1 MFPGN
6 LKKSLTRVNC
16 AFDIIQEPGSYI
28 KITDVKLKVPCGTA
42 FLEIRDVSYED
53 SPLMG
58 TFCDEYDHLPVN
70 FTSTQNFNSYVL
82 ST

>member
-42 FLEIRDVSYED
+42 FLEIRDGSWMDIGRSKFPMRIVK
-53 SPLMG
+53 
-58 TFCDEYDHLPVN
+58 
-70 FTSTQNFNSYVL
+70 L
-82 ST
+82 SRAS